1 MDAAT
6 LINALRSGDIA
17 RFIDAM
23 GWDKLF
29 IPDVPVGMIPDGEMT
44 PLIGLFGVVTFGVIQ
59 HEPNGKYELRLHT
72 HPDTETARGCFD
84 QQVEEIKQ
92 TLAVAELLNMI

>member
-1 MDAAT
+1 MGAAT

-23 GWDKLF
+23 EWNKLF
-29 IPDVPVGMIPDGEMT
+29 IPVTPTGMIPDGEMT
-44 PLIGLFGVVTFGVIQ
+44 PLLGLFGVVTIGAIQ

-72 HPDTETARGCFD
+72 HTDAETARKCFD
-84 QQVEEIKQ
+84 LQVEEIKQ